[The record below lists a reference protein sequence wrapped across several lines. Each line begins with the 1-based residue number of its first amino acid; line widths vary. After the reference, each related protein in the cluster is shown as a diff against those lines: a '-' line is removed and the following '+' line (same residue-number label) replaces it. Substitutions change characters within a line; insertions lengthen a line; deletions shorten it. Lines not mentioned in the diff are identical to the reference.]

1 MTTPRLVI
9 PGGSGFLG
17 RAVAKYMSVRGWDV
31 IVLSR
36 DANAVVE
43 GARTVAWDGYSL
55 GEWCS
60 AIDGADAVLNLAG
73 RHVNC
78 RYHARNRQEIEQSRV
93 VSTRLI
99 GEAIARA
106 TRPPKVWLNS
116 STATIYRHAEDRPQ
130 DEFRGEIGSGF
141 SVNVATAWEKT
152 FFDAPTPPSVRK
164 VALRSAMVMGRGHGG
179 PFSVFHTLVRLR
191 LGGRMGPGTQYVSW
205 IHIED
210 FCRAVK
216 FLLERADLSGC
227 FNLSA
232 PQPLPNAQFMR
243 ELRDACGISLGLP
256 AATWMLSVGAFI
268 IRTETELPLKSRWV
282 VPTRLLNE
290 GFEFRYPTWSAAA
303 AELVST
309 EPMTSRG
316 HSPQSSR
323 SSFRC

>member
-1 MTTPRLVI
+1 M
-9 PGGSGFLG
+9 
-17 RAVAKYMSVRGWDV
+17 A
-31 IVLSR
+31 
-36 DANAVVE
+36 
-43 GARTVAWDGYSL
+43 
-55 GEWCS
+55 
-60 AIDGADAVLNLAG
+60 
-73 RHVNC
+73 
-78 RYHARNRQEIEQSRV
+78 
-93 VSTRLI
+93 STRLI

-232 PQPLPNAQFMR
+232 PQPLPNGQFMR

-323 SSFRC
+323 SSVRC

>member
-1 MTTPRLVI
+1 MTKRKLII
-9 PGGSGFLG
+9 PGGNGFLG
-17 RAVAKYMSVRGWDV
+17 RAVAKYMSVRGWNV

-36 DANAVVE
+36 DANAIVE
-43 GARTVAWDGYSL
+43 GARTVAWDGQSL
-55 GEWCS
+55 GEWCN
-60 AIDGADAVLNLAG
+60 AVDGAAAVLNLAG

-78 RYHARNRQEIEQSRV
+78 RYHARNRREIEQSRV
-93 VSTRLI
+93 VTTRII
-99 GEAIARA
+99 GEAIARSA
-106 TRPPKVWLNS
+106 KPPKVWLNS

-130 DEFRGEIGSGF
+130 DEFGGEIGSGF

-152 FFDAPTPPSVRK
+152 FFRAPTPPSVRK

-210 FCRAVK
+210 FCRAVE
-216 FLLERADLSGC
+216 FLVEREDLCGC

-232 PQPLPNAQFMR
+232 PDPLPNAQFMR
-243 ELRDACGISLGLP
+243 ELRAACGISLGLP

-290 GFEFRYPTWSAAA
+290 GFEFKYPTWSAAA
-303 AELVST
+303 AELVSPGWT
-309 EPMTSRG
+309 TSPEC
-316 HSPQSSR
+316 SPQSSR
-323 SSFRC
+323 SSARC